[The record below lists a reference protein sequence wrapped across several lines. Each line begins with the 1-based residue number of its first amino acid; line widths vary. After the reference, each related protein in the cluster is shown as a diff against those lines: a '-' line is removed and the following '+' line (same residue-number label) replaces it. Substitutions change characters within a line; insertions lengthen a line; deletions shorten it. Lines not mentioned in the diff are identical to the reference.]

1 MPAGPLQSSCTQA
14 CHEPRSAR
22 EVRRIFSHVTRAAAQ
37 QIPLARIKRAMK
49 DATDVKA
56 VSAEASYLVARAT
69 VRHGCVPAA
78 LPCLPHAHVSAPHE
92 RPTI

>member
-1 MPAGPLQSSCTQA
+1 VHAAHGSQAATQQRALCSGWPAA
-14 CHEPRSAR
+14 
-22 EVRRIFSHVTRAAAQ
+22 RAAAQ

-69 VRHGCVPAA
+69 VRRG
-78 LPCLPHAHVSAPHE
+78 
-92 RPTI
+92 

>member
-1 MPAGPLQSSCTQA
+1 MQQRALCSGWPA
-14 CHEPRSAR
+14 AR
-22 EVRRIFSHVTRAAAQ
+22 PAAQ

-69 VRHGCVPAA
+69 VRRG
-78 LPCLPHAHVSAPHE
+78 
-92 RPTI
+92 